1 MTITQLWATS
11 LSKAKK
17 KAPTKFREAAGKTLG
32 VDIKCSLEE
41 AAFCFH
47 ARPRYP
53 PGKVLAELKRRNRLM
68 TEDGIKL
75 HFVFDGS
82 G

>member
-32 VDIKCSLEE
+32 VDISIWLHQSCSLEE
-41 AAFCFH
+41 AAFCFY
-47 ARPRYP
+47 ARPTHP
-53 PGKVLAELKRRNRLM
+53 PNKVLA
-68 TEDGIKL
+68 
-75 HFVFDGS
+75 
-82 G
+82 